1 MLIVGER
8 INTSRTVA
16 GVKEIENAVLARNA
30 EVITALAREQAED
43 GATYIDINAGTLS
56 SGEPE
61 ALAWLTGV
69 VSTATDAPICFDSPN
84 PTALTAALQEYAATG
99 KQPMVNSISAEA
111 KRYAKVLPI
120 VKEFGAKVIALAMD
134 DSGIQ
139 ADATLRLAVARALV
153 ARLLADGVPA
163 GDIYLDPLTFP
174 IGTGDDTAT
183 TFLQIVRTLH
193 TEFPEIHIIAGLSN
207 VSHGMPARRIL
218 NQAMTLLALA
228 NGLDA
233 GILDPHDKH
242 LMALITA
249 AEALL
254 GRDEY
259 CMEYIG
265 KARAG
270 EFAGM

>member
-16 GVKEIENAVLARNA
+16 GMKEIEDAVVARNA
-30 EVITALAREQAED
+30 EVIAALAREQAED
-43 GATYIDINAGTLS
+43 GATYIDINAGTLTG
-56 SGEPE
+56 GEPE
-61 ALAWLTGV
+61 ALAWLTEV
-69 VSTATDAPICFDSPN
+69 VSAATGAPICFDSPN
-84 PTALTAALQEYAATG
+84 PAALTAALQVYAATG

-111 KRYAKVLPI
+111 KRYADVLPI

-134 DSGIQ
+134 DTGIQ
-139 ADATLRLAVARALV
+139 ADPLLRLAVARTLV
-153 ARLLADGVPA
+153 QRLIADGVPA
-163 GDIYLDPLTFP
+163 SDIYLDSLAFP

-183 TFLQIVRTLH
+183 TFLEIVRILH
-193 TEFPEIHIIAGLSN
+193 SEFPDIHLIAGLSN

-242 LMALITA
+242 LMALIAA

-270 EFAGM
+270 MFVGM